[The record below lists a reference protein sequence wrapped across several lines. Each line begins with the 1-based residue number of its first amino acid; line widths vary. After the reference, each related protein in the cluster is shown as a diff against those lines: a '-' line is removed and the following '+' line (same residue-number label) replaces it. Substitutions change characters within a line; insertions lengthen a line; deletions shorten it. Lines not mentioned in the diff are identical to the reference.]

1 MFLWLHKWVAQFPE
15 ELLTI
20 ALAVVA
26 SVAIIIAV
34 FGKPLHKAL
43 ACAYFVLPI

>member
-1 MFLWLHKWVAQFPE
+1 MFIWLHKWIKNFPE

-26 SVAIIIAV
+26 SIAAIIAIW
-34 FGKPLHKAL
+34 GKPVHKAL
-43 ACAYFVLPI
+43 ATAYFCLPF